1 MGCCLSIFS
10 SRKQLRLPIPSQVYS
25 AKSSQK
31 TNEIKKTIRETSN
44 EVYARFQLFS
54 KIGAGRIAKT
64 YRAVDEQGKRV
75 ALKVIPKAQLQTD
88 EVLENILNSNK
99 ALANLQHQNL
109 MSLYEV
115 IETSTDVFL
124 VLEYA
129 EKGSFERI
137 IKSFPTLPKA
147 VYKSLIAQIL
157 IALYFLQSH
166 GITYGEISMK
176 NIFIDGHGVV
186 KLAEMHELSG
196 ASFFD
201 QNMDGG
207 LSYIAPEIFK
217 GTPPSILTD
226 IFSLGVLVYY
236 CLHRR
241 FPMFS
246 KNKLVQSFDDEELD
260 EQTREVAALVR
271 KMLEVNPK
279 KRIGKSLKDFYS
291 VPLFRGFDWNNPK
304 NDKTYHLWVASIRT
318 LRDPE
323 QVGTNSNELPTTWN
337 PNRSG
342 IGPQKDWIVD
352 GELTKD
358 ILSADIDY
366 DTGDASSSRNGR
378 NTDKLKSRHRLSW
391 NQ

>member
-1 MGCCLSIFS
+1 MFPC
-10 SRKQLRLPIPSQVYS
+10 RKPLRPPLPLPFHS
-25 AKSSQK
+25 AVHSQK
-31 TNEIKKTIRETSN
+31 TSEIKKTNQETSA

-64 YRAVDEQGKRV
+64 YRAVDENGKRV
-75 ALKVIPKAQLQTD
+75 ALKVISKAQMQTD
-88 EVLENILNSNK
+88 EVLETLLNSNK
-99 ALANLQHQNL
+99 TLAGLEHPNL
-109 MSLYEV
+109 MKLYEV

-129 EKGSFERI
+129 EKGSLERI
-137 IKSFPTLPKA
+137 VKNFATLPKSF
-147 VYKSLIAQIL
+147 YKGVVAQIL

-176 NIFIDGHGVV
+176 NTFIDGHGVV

-241 FPMFS
+241 FPVFS

-260 EQTREVAALVR
+260 EQTRDVAELVR
-271 KMLEVNPK
+271 RMLEVNPK
-279 KRIGKSLKDFYS
+279 RRIGKSLKEFYT
-291 VPLFRGFDWNNPK
+291 VPLFRGFDWSNPK
-304 NDKTYHLWVASIRT
+304 SDKSYNLWIASIRT
-318 LRDPE
+318 LREPD
-323 QVGTNSNELPTTWN
+323 QIGASSNELPTTWN

-342 IGPQKDWIVD
+342 IGPQNDWVVD
-352 GELTKD
+352 GELTKE
-358 ILSADIDY
+358 ILSVDIDY
-366 DTGDASSSRNGR
+366 DTRDASSSKNGR
-378 NTDKLKSRHRLSW
+378 NTEKLKSRHRLSC